1 MDQGANSHSS
11 PRPGGRPTSKLV
23 VKEEGRRPLFSSAN
37 VSQAESIVKNIEKKP
52 TQPKD
57 GARAS
62 TTPRSVQRTNSESLI
77 SRAGNS
83 LPSPSGTRIPRSGSV
98 GGSGGFSNRRPISL
112 SEAYRLAEEEEVNT
126 GKPGND
132 DMRAQPIDGSPSPAP
147 RPWRASRDFDNARLR
162 SLLEHDH
169 LDTKGANRQI
179 KTNEQAKK
187 NKVPAANPPRGP
199 NSANTETNGGG
210 ISLPDLVPGIE
221 DIPLPSVEPAENV
234 RAPASPEKSFAW
246 QVDEDFTAG
255 DLQVSDS
262 PRLMTDRRPF
272 ENRLPF
278 DENSLVDINSRT
290 RVNNPGSKNTRLDE
304 IRSREVKT
312 GNHLPIGPRSTKSTN
327 TKIDEIKAR
336 EAEVESQIPIPDR
349 RLSSA
354 SKNTKLDE
362 IRQREL
368 DGLSKRRLA
377 AARLEEIRE
386 KNSMSRQ
393 KSSEETRSQSDQQS
407 DGPSSNDG
415 SETKPDA
422 SEKRRARTT
431 KEAPPKDTYGGGER
445 IPDTPVT
452 VYKSRPERA
461 GDQAQNKEDQPNQQN
476 DTKKATKTTP
486 LARRR
491 ADSKDLL
498 SRLARATSSS
508 PLLNTET
515 KKAPSHRTS
524 DKLSTSTGSLS
535 TGRSSR
541 NLLGA
546 VAGRRKKAS
555 ADGESKSSGRPTV
568 EFAGLRRVRST
579 ESSGSKRFSTHSET
593 DPTDRI
599 EAEMKLFAP
608 HDTHSERGSVRAPS
622 PASSDGH
629 ILKKEVVAD
638 EEMTPQKNNVD
649 PLTMPT
655 PRVTGAYVETPATV
669 KVEKIQDPDP
679 PREGALPQA
688 DDEQAK
694 EAGRIGRAS
703 GTHTAGFRSRPRDTC
718 SDPGVGEKEARTRA
732 RSASMPQK
740 RARSHSRLR
749 APLKNSAQPP
759 TVHDDILELLRTNKF
774 DDSTLDELEAIL
786 ENRPLPPRRMS
797 LGNDLPPP
805 IDSQDEDTFDLK
817 MEAYLAEIEQK
828 GHTEDLKNEE
838 VDEDVDEGELA
849 AYDRMSK
856 SLQTGLQGIRT
867 AKKGIE
873 RLEDSLRDGE
883 RFYAESQAKLA
894 AVGDAEKHRS
904 KHQERDHPQKHDRYQ
919 EQDRH
924 QEQDHHQEVYDKH
937 ADSLSVAYVQ
947 LPIPRLYTVKPR
959 FQLTVLGLFAMLVSL
974 WYVAEAGMCAKYC
987 IPDSCSTTPCVWSY
1001 DDPTFGKA
1009 LPIKLDQWTTGGV
1022 GRVAFGNARQT
1033 VEDWL
1038 ADMSD
1043 SFYGRNIEDIDVS
1056 KLSFEGRRAHRR
1068 RLRKKGL
1075 LNDEAKQV
1083 EKAATPEIR
1092 ERWAAWRR
1100 ERINRENA
1108 REARSMG
1115 YDQDEDDSMGGD
1127 QRIG

>member
-1 MDQGANSHSS
+1 MDQGANSNSS
-11 PRPGGRPTSKLV
+11 PRLGGRPPSKLV

-37 VSQAESIVKNIEKKP
+37 VSQAESIVKNTEKKP

-62 TTPRSVQRTNSESLI
+62 NTPRSAPQRTNSESLI

-83 LPSPSGTRIPRSGSV
+83 LPSPTSTRIPRPGSV
-98 GGSGGFSNRRPISL
+98 GASGGFSNRRPISL

-126 GKPGND
+126 GKPGNQ

-147 RPWRASRDFDNARLR
+147 RPWRSQRDFDNTRLR
-162 SLLEHDH
+162 DLLEHDH
-169 LDTKGANRQI
+169 LDTKAQNRQT
-179 KTNEQAKK
+179 KASEQTK
-187 NKVPAANPPRGP
+187 NKKVPAANPSRVPS
-199 NSANTETNGGG
+199 SANTETNGGG

-234 RAPASPEKSFAW
+234 PASASPEKSFAW

-255 DLQVSDS
+255 DLQISDS
-262 PRLMTDRRPF
+262 PRLKTARRPF

-278 DENSLVDINSRT
+278 DDNSLVDINSRT

-304 IRSREVKT
+304 IRSREVKAGT
-312 GNHLPIGPRSTKSTN
+312 HLPIGPRSSKPTN
-327 TKIDEIKAR
+327 TKIDEIVAR
-336 EAEVESQIPIPDR
+336 EAEVESQIPIPER
-349 RLSSA
+349 RLSST
-354 SKNTKLDE
+354 SKNTKLDQ

-407 DGPSSNDG
+407 DIVSSNDG
-415 SETKPDA
+415 SETKPDT
-422 SEKRRARTT
+422 SEKRQARTKDT
-431 KEAPPKDTYGGGER
+431 PPKDTYGGGER

-461 GDQAQNKEDQPNQQN
+461 GDSAQKKGDQANQQN
-476 DTKKATKTTP
+476 DNKKASTKTTP
-486 LARRR
+486 LSRRR

-515 KKAPSHRTS
+515 KKAPSHRAS
-524 DKLSTSTGSLS
+524 DKISTSIGSS
-535 TGRSSR
+535 TTGRSSR
-541 NLLGA
+541 TLLGA
-546 VAGRRKKAS
+546 VAGRRKKAIN
-555 ADGESKSSGRPTV
+555 DGETKPSERPTV

-608 HDTHSERGSVRAPS
+608 HDNHSERGSVRAPS

-629 ILKKEVVAD
+629 ILKKEVVGD
-638 EEMTPQKNNVD
+638 EEMTPQKPNID

-669 KVEKIQDPDP
+669 KVEKFQDPVP
-679 PREGALPQA
+679 PLEVALPQA
-688 DDEQAK
+688 NGGQAK
-694 EAGRIGRAS
+694 ETGRTGRAS
-703 GTHTAGFRSRPRDTC
+703 GIHTTGIRRRARDTS
-718 SDPGVGEKEARTRA
+718 SDPGVGESDRTRA
-732 RSASMPQK
+732 SSTSATRR
-740 RARSHSRLR
+740 RARSLSRSGAGA
-749 APLKNSAQPP
+749 APLKNSAKPP
-759 TVHDDILELLRTNKF
+759 SVKDDIEELQRLYNIE
-774 DDSTLDELEAIL
+774 DSTLDELEDII
-786 ENRPLPPRRMS
+786 NSKGVLPEGMG
-797 LGNDLPPP
+797 LVKDLPSPTN
-805 IDSQDEDTFDLK
+805 SQDDDSFNLK
-817 MEAYLAEIEQK
+817 METYLAEMEKK
-828 GHTEDLKNEE
+828 GPAEDLKDEKIKEE
-838 VDEDVDEGELA
+838 VDEGELA
-849 AYDRMSK
+849 AFDRMTK
-856 SLQTGLQGIRT
+856 SLQTGLLGIRT

-873 RLEDSLRDGE
+873 RIEGNLLNSE
-883 RFYAESQAKLA
+883 RIYAQTQAKLA
-894 AVGDAEKHRS
+894 ALEEDEKHRS
-904 KHQERDHPQKHDRYQ
+904 KHQE
-919 EQDRH
+919 
-924 QEQDHHQEVYDKH
+924 QDHHQKQEHRQEDHGEH
-937 ADSLSVAYVQ
+937 APSSGVAYVQ
-947 LPIPRLYTVKPR
+947 LPLPRLYTVRPH
-959 FQLTVLGLFAMLVSL
+959 FQLTILGIFTMLLSL
-974 WYVAEAGMCAKYC
+974 WYVAETSMCAKYC
-987 IPDSCSTTPCVWSY
+987 IPVSCSTTPCVWSY

-1038 ADMSD
+1038 ADMTD
-1043 SFYGRNIEDIDVS
+1043 SFHGRNIKDIDIS

-1068 RLRKKGL
+1068 RLRNKGL
-1075 LNDEAKQV
+1075 LNDEARQV

-1108 REARSMG
+1108 REARAMG
-1115 YDQDEDDSMGGD
+1115 YDQEDDDSMGGD

>member
-11 PRPGGRPTSKLV
+11 PRPGGRPASKLV
-23 VKEEGRRPLFSSAN
+23 VKEEGRRPLFSTGN
-37 VSQAESIVKNIEKKP
+37 VSQAESIVKNTEKKP

-62 TTPRSVQRTNSESLI
+62 TTPRSAARRTNSESLI

-83 LPSPSGTRIPRSGSV
+83 LPPPSPSSTRIPRPGSV
-98 GGSGGFSNRRPISL
+98 GGSGGLSNRRPITL
-112 SEAYRLAEEEEVNT
+112 SEAFRLAEEEEVHT

-147 RPWRASRDFDNARLR
+147 RPWRASRDFDNTRLR

-179 KTNEQAKK
+179 KSNEQAKN
-187 NKVPAANPPRGP
+187 NKAPAARPSKGP
-199 NSANTETNGGG
+199 SSANTGTNGGG

-221 DIPLPSVEPAENV
+221 DLPLPSVEPAENV
-234 RAPASPEKSFAW
+234 PAPASPEKSFAW

-262 PRLMTDRRPF
+262 PRLKTDRRPF

-312 GNHLPIGPRSTKSTN
+312 GNHLPIGPRSLKSTN
-327 TKIDEIKAR
+327 TKIDEIIAR

-407 DGPSSNDG
+407 DGPSSVDG

-422 SEKRRARTT
+422 SEKRRAGT
-431 KEAPPKDTYGGGER
+431 KDSPPKDTYGGGER

-461 GDQAQNKEDQPNQQN
+461 GDQVQNKGDQANQQS
-476 DTKKATKTTP
+476 DTKKAAKSTP
-486 LARRR
+486 LSRRR

-515 KKAPSHRTS
+515 KKAPSHRAS
-524 DKLSTSTGSLS
+524 DKVSTSAGPST

-541 NLLGA
+541 TLLGA

-555 ADGESKSSGRPTV
+555 NDGESKPSERPTV

-608 HDTHSERGSVRAPS
+608 HDNHSERGSVRAPS

-629 ILKKEVVAD
+629 IIKKEVVGD
-638 EEMTPQKNNVD
+638 EEMTPRKNNAD

-669 KVEKIQDPDP
+669 KVEKIQDPVP
-679 PREGALPQA
+679 PQEVALPQA
-688 DDEQAK
+688 DREQAK
-694 EAGRIGRAS
+694 EAGRVGRAL
-703 GTHTAGFRSRPRDTC
+703 GTHTAGIRRQARDTS
-718 SDPGVGEKEARTRA
+718 SDPGVGESEGRTRA
-732 RSASMPQK
+732 RSTSVTQK
-740 RARSHSRLR
+740 RARSLSRSR
-749 APLKNSAQPP
+749 PPLKNSAKPP
-759 TVHDDILELLRTNKF
+759 SVYDDIIELLRTQKL
-774 DDSTLDELEAIL
+774 DDSTLDELEAVINQPLGIL
-786 ENRPLPPRRMS
+786 ERMS
-797 LGNDLPPP
+797 LVDDLPAPK
-805 IDSQDEDTFDLK
+805 DSQDDDSFELK
-817 MEAYLAEIEQK
+817 METYLADMEKK
-828 GHTEDLKNEE
+828 GLTEDLKNEK
-838 VDEDVDEGELA
+838 VDEEVDEGELA
-849 AYDRMSK
+849 AYDRMSR

-894 AVGDAEKHRS
+894 AVEEAEKHRS
-904 KHQERDHPQKHDRYQ
+904 KHQEQDHRQ
-919 EQDRH
+919 EQGH
-924 QEQDHHQEVYDKH
+924 QQELDEKH
-937 ADSLSVAYVQ
+937 ADSSSVGYVK
-947 LPIPRLYTVKPR
+947 LPVPRLYTLRPR
-959 FQLTVLGLFAMLVSL
+959 FQLTILGLFAMLLSL
-974 WYVAEAGMCAKYC
+974 WSVAETGMCAKYC
-987 IPDSCSTTPCVWSY
+987 IPVSCSTTPCVWSY

-1009 LPIKLDQWTTGGV
+1009 LPIKLDQWATGGV

-1038 ADMSD
+1038 ADVTD
-1043 SFYGRNIEDIDVS
+1043 SVYGRDIKDIDIS

-1068 RLRKKGL
+1068 RLRNKGL
-1075 LNDEAKQV
+1075 LNDEARQV

-1092 ERWAAWRR
+1092 ERWASWRR
-1100 ERINRENA
+1100 ERINREKA